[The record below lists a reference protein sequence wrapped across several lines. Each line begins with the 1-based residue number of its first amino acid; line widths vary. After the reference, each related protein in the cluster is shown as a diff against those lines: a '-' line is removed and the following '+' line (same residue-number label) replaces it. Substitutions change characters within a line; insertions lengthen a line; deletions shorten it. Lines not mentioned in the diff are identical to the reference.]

1 VCGTTRGPR
10 SPHKHQGVVGCD
22 VSAGFWLF
30 VAGME
35 QMEVPVPETAHV
47 RIPCVL
53 GSPDCEVVVLLVAA
67 FCRPAQRLRHV
78 GIVSV

>member
-1 VCGTTRGPR
+1 VVVCGA
-10 SPHKHQGVVGCD
+10 CA
-22 VSAGFWLF
+22 AGFRLF

-53 GSPDCEVVVLLVAA
+53 
-67 FCRPAQRLRHV
+67 
-78 GIVSV
+78 